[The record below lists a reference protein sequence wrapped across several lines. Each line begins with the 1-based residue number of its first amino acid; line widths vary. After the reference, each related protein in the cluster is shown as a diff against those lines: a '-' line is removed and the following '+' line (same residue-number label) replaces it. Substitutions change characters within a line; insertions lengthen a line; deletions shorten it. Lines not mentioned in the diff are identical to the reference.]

1 MKYLITGGNGFI
13 GSNAVDILLK
23 LGHEV
28 VVIDNLSSDAH
39 DQFHYA
45 DDAKYYQ
52 YCVTDYVMC
61 SEVFE
66 KHNPDCVLHF
76 AAEARIQNCIQ
87 DPVKAYETN
96 LMGTL
101 TMLQLSRRHNVK
113 RFVLSSTSAIYGL
126 KNSFSDPE
134 PLNEDMRPD
143 CLNSYSLSKYAA
155 EQACQMYSDLYGL
168 STVCLRY
175 FNVYGKNQ
183 PKRGSYAPVIGI
195 FSRQLKNG
203 EKMTIVGDGKQTR
216 DYVNVSDVV
225 SANISAATSEI
236 NLKGDVFNVGSGKN
250 YSVLE
255 LAEMMK
261 GEYTFLPER
270 VGEARHTLAD
280 IAKIKQ
286 YFDWE
291 PKKTLEEYMENREY
305 DT

>member
-13 GSNAVDILLK
+13 GSNAVKTLIEQ
-23 LGHEV
+23 GHSV

-39 DQFHYA
+39 DQFHYT

-52 YCVTDYVMC
+52 YSVTDYVMC

-66 KHNPDCVLHF
+66 KHNPDYVLHF

-87 DPVKAYETN
+87 DPIKAYETN
-96 LMGTL
+96 LMGTIN
-101 TMLQLSRRHNVK
+101 MLELCRKHRVK

-126 KNSFSDPE
+126 KNSFMEPI
-134 PLNEDMRPD
+134 PLNEDMSPD

-155 EQACQMYSDLYGL
+155 EQACQMYSNLYDL

-175 FNVYGKNQ
+175 FNVYGPNQ

-203 EKMTIVGDGKQTR
+203 EKMTIVGDGLQSR
-216 DYVNVSDVV
+216 DYVHVSDVV
-225 SANISAATSEI
+225 NANIFAAISSK
-236 NLKGDVFNVGSGKN
+236 NFYGDVLNVGTGKN

-255 LAEMMK
+255 LAKMMK
-261 GEYTFLPER
+261 GEYTYLPER
-270 VGEARHTLAD
+270 LGEARHTLAD
-280 IAKIKQ
+280 ISKIKQ
-286 YFDWE
+286 YLYWE
-291 PKKTLEEYMENREY
+291 PKKSLEEYMENREY

>member
-13 GSNAVDILLK
+13 GSNAAKILTEQ
-23 LGHEV
+23 GHKV

-39 DQFHYA
+39 DEFHYT
-45 DDAKYYQ
+45 DEVEYYK

-66 KHNPDCVLHF
+66 KHRPDYVLHF

-101 TMLQLSRRHNVK
+101 NMLELCRKHRAK

-126 KNSFSDPE
+126 KNSFMEPI
-134 PLNEDMRPD
+134 PLNEDVPAD

-155 EQACQMYSDLYGL
+155 EQACEMYSNLYDL

-175 FNVYGKNQ
+175 FNVYGPNQ

-203 EKMTIVGDGKQTR
+203 EKMTIVGDGLQTR
-216 DYVNVSDVV
+216 DYVHVADVV
-225 SANISAATSEI
+225 NANIFAAVSSK
-236 NLKGDVFNVGSGKN
+236 NLYGDVFNVGSGKN

-255 LAEMMK
+255 LAKMMK
-261 GEYTFLPER
+261 GEYTYLPER
-270 VGEARHTLAD
+270 LGEARHTLAD
-280 IAKIKQ
+280 TTKIKK
-286 YFDWE
+286 YFGWE
-291 PKKTLEEYMENREY
+291 PKKSLIEYMENKEY